1 MFPGYRSLRRSRAP
15 TTTSRSA
22 PRSPRP
28 RLQRFDGLDAHLP
41 LVARALPFVG
51 HYQTRARGTVCGSIA
66 HADPS
71 SELPLC
77 LATLDGEV
85 VLRSARR
92 TRAMAAADFQ
102 RDVLTTACEPEEMIV
117 AVRFPIHAPAEGCAF
132 SEFGI
137 RHGDFAIVA
146 VAVIAGTTGVRVGIG
161 GCSDRPHVTELP
173 PLDGDALADKL
184 NALAWSLPFDDDH
197 HARRTVSP
205 RSRAHPGTADG
216 GGGDAMPRLS
226 ANTRH
231 RVTVTLNGR
240 HAEGDAEPRL
250 LLSDFLR
257 HQLGATGVHV
267 GCEHGICGACTVRVD
282 GELSR
287 ACLMFAVQA
296 DGSAIET
303 VEGLSDGESLSE
315 LQAAFRRHH
324 ALQCGYCT
332 PGILM
337 SFTDLLEREP
347 APDEARVR
355 EVLGGHLCRCTGY
368 APIVDAVLDVA
379 RRSATARDD

>member
-1 MFPGYRSLRRSRAP
+1 MKPPRFDYIRADSVEEAIEALSEHGDDARVLAGGQSLVAMLNMRLVAPEVIVDVSRVPELA
-15 TTTSRSA
+15 TITRTDDYVEIGA
-22 PRSPRP
+22 AVTQAAV
-28 RLQRFDGLDAHLP
+28 QRFDGLDAHLP

-161 GCSDRPHVTELP
+161 GCSDRPHVTALP
-173 PLDGDALADKL
+173 PLHGDALADEL

-197 HARRTVSP
+197 HASARYRRDLV
-205 RSRAHPGTADG
+205 RI
-216 GGGDAMPRLS
+216 L
-226 ANTRH
+226 
-231 RVTVTLNGR
+231 GR
-240 HAEGDAEPRL
+240 
-250 LLSDFLR
+250 
-257 HQLGATGVHV
+257 Q
-267 GCEHGICGACTVRVD
+267 
-282 GELSR
+282 
-287 ACLMFAVQA
+287 
-296 DGSAIET
+296 T
-303 VEGLSDGESLSE
+303 VE
-315 LQAAFRRHH
+315 AAM
-324 ALQCGYCT
+324 QCRG
-332 PGILM
+332 
-337 SFTDLLEREP
+337 
-347 APDEARVR
+347 
-355 EVLGGHLCRCTGY
+355 
-368 APIVDAVLDVA
+368 
-379 RRSATARDD
+379 

>member
-1 MFPGYRSLRRSRAP
+1 
-15 TTTSRSA
+15 
-22 PRSPRP
+22 
-28 RLQRFDGLDAHLP
+28 
-41 LVARALPFVG
+41 
-51 HYQTRARGTVCGSIA
+51 
-66 HADPS
+66 
-71 SELPLC
+71 
-77 LATLDGEV
+77 
-85 VLRSARR
+85 
-92 TRAMAAADFQ
+92 
-102 RDVLTTACEPEEMIV
+102 
-117 AVRFPIHAPAEGCAF
+117 
-132 SEFGI
+132 
-137 RHGDFAIVA
+137 
-146 VAVIAGTTGVRVGIG
+146 
-161 GCSDRPHVTELP
+161 
-173 PLDGDALADKL
+173 
-184 NALAWSLPFDDDH
+184 
-197 HARRTVSP
+197 
-205 RSRAHPGTADG
+205 
-216 GGGDAMPRLS
+216 MPRLS